1 MIKSPLPV
9 LFAVALVACSGPA
22 PDAPAPA
29 AKVET
34 PAAADSDALVR
45 LGMVFT
51 DADPWMAGALLV
63 RGKLHVGDR
72 LYLLTRDDPR
82 VLVLIS
88 AIRDDDSQSDVTE
101 AAAPQGV
108 FLSFRPESP
117 LPSPAPVGT
126 DPLMVGDSSL
136 TDHGRALGA
145 MSNE

>member
-63 RGKLHVGDR
+63 RGKLHVG
-72 LYLLTRDDPR
+72 
-82 VLVLIS
+82 LIT
-88 AIRDDDSQSDVTE
+88 AIRDDASQSDVTE